1 MSARNWD
8 AAVTDIYGINTA
20 QILRNPRS
28 VANVFL
34 WMLYQFLKMTS
45 PADIENFLATEVN
58 NWISMVNALPRHRV
72 YDVSDPEHECLLKL
86 CVFLYLLNVRLPQ
99 GVQHVI
105 DLLPETPIVDALK
118 TFFGPGSQRF
128 QDVFCDAP
136 NPGARPVFLF
146 KNLWSTSTHIQRLC
160 NEVKPFVKKEVFSAS
175 DLGKQLKFT
184 GRIWVL
190 EFLRSILESLITFV
204 YWLCKG
210 KALGDWALLYHR
222 FKNYEEK
229 FNKKGDLNNAARWN
243 AKANAI
249 LQDKARFETRWK
261 LVQNCLEA
269 RILFGIF
276 CCICLIGIITD
287 EVITEPTQVSL
298 ADGIYEVGR
307 AMCVNYYWQFTGVD
321 KRTKTNGP
329 KQPEPETK
337 KPEPEPQQPE
347 PETKKPEPET
357 NQTNEDHTSK
367 DKQRKPEDEQHKSE
381 SESEKPNDSDNHY
394 SACGKSKFGDLV
406 CPSYLIPGF
415 LLQSQIEFKDR
426 FMNSPGNFNKM
437 IDGEHHICSFKE
449 SGPMTCRLL
458 KRF

>member
-8 AAVTDIYGINTA
+8 AAVADLYGINTA

-34 WMLYQFLKMTS
+34 WMLYKFLKMTS
-45 PADIENFLATEVN
+45 PADIENFLATEFN
-58 NWISMVNALPRHRV
+58 GWINMVNALPRHRV
-72 YDVSDPEHECLLKL
+72 HDVSDPENECLLKL

-99 GVQHVI
+99 GMQHII

-146 KNLWSTSTHIQRLC
+146 KNLWLTSTHIERLC
-160 NEVKPFVKKEVFSAS
+160 NEVKPFVKKEVFSVS

-210 KALGDWALLYHR
+210 HAVGDWTLLYHR
-222 FKNYEEK
+222 YKNYAET
-229 FNKKGDLNNAARWN
+229 FNKKGDLNKAAHWN
-243 AKANAI
+243 AEANAI
-249 LQDKARFETRWK
+249 LQDKTRFEMRWK

-276 CCICLIGIITD
+276 CLICLSGINTNEI
-287 EVITEPTQVSL
+287 ITEPTQVSL

-307 AMCVNYYWQFTGVD
+307 AMCMNYYWQFTGVNRVVLEE
-321 KRTKTNGP
+321 RTK
-329 KQPEPETK
+329 KPEPETK
-337 KPEPEPQQPE
+337 KPEPE

-357 NQTNEDHTSK
+357 NQTNGDHTSK
-367 DKQRKPEDEQHKSE
+367 DKQRKPEDEF
-381 SESEKPNDSDNHY
+381 ESEKPNDSDNHY

-426 FMNSPGNFNKM
+426 FMNPSGNFNKM
-437 IDGEHHICSFKE
+437 IHGEHHICSFKE

-458 KRF
+458 KKF